1 MKLLREY
8 IRILLKE
15 QPDLGNV
22 VFGVDEEDTEYE
34 KELFAFFEDHFDGR
48 NDHPAIAMDPSLVAN
63 IKSYMADP
71 RYKDVLRPYKGPAF
85 RGLVM
90 DARELIPILLTSDW
104 DVRPGPNNIDNF
116 LKKKNKKGFS
126 AHDVSYSYKPEAFGN
141 NSLFSHWSKD
151 IGTAYGFAD
160 SGGIIFTDA
169 SRMKS
174 FELPMRVIMYAQPG
188 QTFLDAQGLYD
199 LPSERNAFVGFSD
212 EEEVIGMGDIQ
223 ISRILIRKEGRW

>member
-15 QPDLGNV
+15 QPDLGDEL
-22 VFGVDEEDTEYE
+22 FGVDEEDTEYE
-34 KELFAFFEDHFDGR
+34 KELFAFLEDHFDGR
-48 NDHPAIAMDPSLVAN
+48 DDHPAIAMDPSLVAN

-71 RYKDVLRPYKGPAF
+71 RYKDALKPYNGPAF

-104 DVRPGPNNIDNF
+104 DVRPGPSNIDNF
-116 LKKKNKKGFS
+116 LKKKNKQGFS

-151 IGTAYGFAD
+151 IRTAYGFA
-160 SGGIIFTDA
+160 SPAGRPT
-169 SRMKS
+169 SL
-174 FELPMRVIMYAQPG
+174 ELPMRIVMYAQPG

-199 LPSERNAFVGFSD
+199 LPYQRNAFVGFSD
-212 EEEVIGMGDIQ
+212 EKEVIGMGDIQ
-223 ISRILIRKEGRW
+223 VSRILIRKEGRW

>member
-1 MKLLREY
+1 M
-8 IRILLKE
+8 
-15 QPDLGNV
+15 
-22 VFGVDEEDTEYE
+22 
-34 KELFAFFEDHFDGR
+34 
-48 NDHPAIAMDPSLVAN
+48 AMDPSTIDN

-90 DARELIPILLTSDW
+90 DVRELIPILLTSDW
-104 DVRPGPNNIDNF
+104 DVRPGPNNIDSF
-116 LKKKNKKGFS
+116 LKKKNKQGFS

-151 IGTAYGFAD
+151 IGTAYDFAN
-160 SGGIIFTDA
+160 SGGISA
-169 SRMKS
+169 SRKGS
-174 FELPMRVIMYAQPG
+174 LELPMRVIMYAQPG

-199 LPSERNAFVGFSD
+199 LPSERNTFVGYSD